1 MSKTQRDIRRK
12 RQVLEHEA
20 RIGDAHWQDPTMG
33 GEAQAMLSQG
43 WKWKKM
49 LSEKLVRALEETR

>member
-1 MSKTQRDIRRK
+1 MDARPIEGGTRLG
-12 RQVLEHEA
+12 LEHTNLQES
-20 RIGDAHWQDPTMG
+20 WG